1 MLFQQQVKIHAKIA
15 IRTAFIM
22 QMCFYLLYVSFR
34 TGFAVNTKPC
44 MNSKES
50 SHIKNLHIL
59 IFHIKKLLFEAPIR
73 EV

>member
-50 SHIKNLHIL
+50 SHI
-59 IFHIKKLLFEAPIR
+59 
-73 EV
+73 